1 MSIAAIFP
9 SFNLQNINLQSF
21 DLQSSAQVFSSRMFN
36 SVAEGIGI
44 ALLGWVLLH
53 ALGRQNSGTR
63 FAVWFSALL
72 GIAALPMFGHFGSSE
87 ARIPVHSQITLP
99 ASWAL
104 YIFFAWLVI
113 ATASLV
119 RIGVGF
125 FRLRTLRKSC
135 QPIDRAL
142 LDPLPTK
149 TLEELA
155 SVRGVTVCRSDNLHV
170 PTAIGFIK
178 PLVVIPSWTMRE
190 LSAVELNAILLHE
203 LAHLRRWDD
212 WTNLAQKILG
222 ALLFFHPAVWWIE
235 KKLALEREMACDDL
249 ALSRSSNP
257 RAYAEC
263 LVSVAEKSL
272 VRRGFSLAQAAIG
285 RVRHMSLRVTQ
296 ILDEKRPAA
305 TRVWRPAPLML
316 TGVTLASLIAFSD
329 APRLVSFR
337 DAASPTVSASAV
349 MPIRSVIDSSSHMGA
364 RAVPANFA
372 VKTETG
378 HPPFDAEIN
387 QKPKQINA
395 RVVPA
400 TSKKQDA
407 NPPALLR
414 AAFPDEGPSRQTLIL
429 VLQTVQSDRAG
440 SVVWNL
446 CVWQVT
452 VLGPAQAEPGT
463 VAKSI

>member
-1 MSIAAIFP
+1 MSIAAIFHP
-9 SFNLQNINLQSF
+9 FNLENFNLQSF

-44 ALLGWVLLH
+44 ALLGWIVLH
-53 ALGRQNSGTR
+53 AWGRQNSGTR
-63 FAVWFSALL
+63 FAVWFSALI
-72 GIAALPMFGHFGSSE
+72 GIAALPMLGHFGSSE
-87 ARIPVHSQITLP
+87 ARMPLHSQIILP

-104 YIFFAWLVI
+104 YIFFAWLII
-113 ATASLV
+113 ATAKLV

-135 QPIDRAL
+135 QPIDRAI
-142 LDPLPTK
+142 LDPLPAK
-149 TLEELA
+149 TLEELD
-155 SVRGVTVCRSDNLHV
+155 SVRGVTVCLSDNLRI

-212 WTNLAQKILG
+212 WTNLAEKVLG
-222 ALLFFHPAVWWIE
+222 ALLFFHPAVWWLE
-235 KKLALEREMACDDL
+235 RKLALEREMACDDVV
-249 ALSRSSNP
+249 LSRSSNP

-272 VRRGFSLAQAAIG
+272 LRRGFSLAQAAVG

-316 TGVTLASLIAFSD
+316 TGITLASLIAFSD

-337 DAASPTVSASAV
+337 DAASPVVSASAV
-349 MPIRSVIDSSSHMGA
+349 MPIRSVVDSSSHVGA
-364 RAVPANFA
+364 RAVAAKFA
-372 VKTETG
+372 VKSESD
-378 HPPFDAEIN
+378 HPPFGTEVN
-387 QKPKQINA
+387 QKPKQMNA
-395 RVVPA
+395 SVVPA
-400 TSKKQDA
+400 TSRKQDA
-407 NPPALLR
+407 NPPAVLR
-414 AAFPDEGPSRQTLIL
+414 ASFPDEGPNRQTLIL

-452 VLGPAQAEPGT
+452 VNGPAETEPGT

>member
-1 MSIAAIFP
+1 
-9 SFNLQNINLQSF
+9 
-21 DLQSSAQVFSSRMFN
+21 MFN

-44 ALLGWVLLH
+44 AILGWVVLH

-63 FAVWFSALL
+63 FAVWFSALV

-87 ARIPVHSQITLP
+87 ARVPVHSQITLP
-99 ASWAL
+99 AAWAL
-104 YIFFAWLVI
+104 YIFFAWLFI
-113 ATASLV
+113 ASASLV

-125 FRLRTLRKSC
+125 FRLRTLRKGC
-135 QPIDRAL
+135 QPIDRPI
-142 LDPLPTK
+142 LDLLPTK
-149 TLEELA
+149 TLEELD
-155 SVRGVTVCRSDNLHV
+155 SVRGVTVCLSDNLHV
-170 PTAIGFIK
+170 PTAIGFVK
-178 PLVVIPSWTMRE
+178 PLIVIPSWTMRE

-212 WTNLAQKILG
+212 WTNLAQKVLG

-235 KKLALEREMACDDL
+235 KNLALEREMACDDL
-249 ALSRSSNP
+249 VLSRSSNP

-272 VRRGFSLAQAAIG
+272 VRRGFSLAQAAVG
-285 RVRHMSLRVTQ
+285 RVRHLSLRVTE
-296 ILDEKRPAA
+296 ILNEKRPAA

-316 TGVTLASLIAFSD
+316 TGVTLASLLVFSD

-337 DAASPTVSASAV
+337 DAASPVVSASTV
-349 MPIRSVIDSSSHMGA
+349 MPISSVVDSSSHMGA

-372 VKTETG
+372 LKTETG
-378 HPPFDAEIN
+378 HPPFDDEVSH
-387 QKPKQINA
+387 KPKQMNTS
-395 RVVPA
+395 VVRA
-400 TSKKQDA
+400 TSKKHDA

-414 AAFPDEGPSRQTLIL
+414 ASFPDQGPRRQTLIL

-446 CVWQVT
+446 CVWEVT
-452 VLGPAQAEPGT
+452 VSGAAQTEAGT